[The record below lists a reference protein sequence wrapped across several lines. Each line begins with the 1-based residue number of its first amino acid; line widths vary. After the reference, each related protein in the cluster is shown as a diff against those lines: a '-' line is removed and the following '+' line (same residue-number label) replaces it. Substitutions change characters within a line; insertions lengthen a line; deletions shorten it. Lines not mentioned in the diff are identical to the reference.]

1 MSNAI
6 PQTMKAIVEDQQA
19 NWVTLKDN
27 IIVPNPGE
35 NEVLVKVEYADQN
48 PGDWKVASWISL
60 DGALQGCDYAG
71 TVVKLGS
78 NLKSD
83 LKVGDTVAGMITG
96 GMRNDRGAFAEYLV
110 VESDLTYRVPK
121 ELKLEGAPTFG
132 AAWLTA
138 SQVILKSQGHSLS
151 IPTDGSKWYIVYGG
165 SSSVGLFALQIA
177 RTLGYKV
184 LTFASPHSFD
194 LVKSYGAHEVI
205 NYRDGDAIEQALKIT
220 NGEAVYAF
228 DTISEGDSFNIALAA
243 LGSKGK
249 QLNVINPPSEGFK
262 DKMGNVELQHT
273 VVYTLL
279 GKDLNFSPRTPESP
293 MIIPAV
299 QDHYEFGKEVLK
311 QTPEWITKYGFKANP
326 IELRHG
332 LEAIPQ
338 GLQDQK
344 DGKISGKK
352 VVYKIA

>member
-1 MSNAI
+1 MSTAI

-27 IIVPNPGE
+27 IPVPTPGE

-71 TVVKLGS
+71 TIVKLGS
-78 NLKSD
+78 KLKSD

-110 VESDLTYRVPK
+110 VDSDLTYRVPK

-138 SQVILKSQGHSLS
+138 SQ
-151 IPTDGSKWYIVYGG
+151 
-165 SSSVGLFALQIA
+165 SVGLFALQIA
-177 RTLGYKV
+177 RALGYKV

-205 NYRDGDAIEQALKIT
+205 NYRDSDVIEQALKIT

-228 DTISEGDSFNIALAA
+228 DTISEGDSFKIA
-243 LGSKGK
+243 LGSLGTKGK
-249 QLNVINPPSEGFK
+249 QLNVINSPPEGFK
-262 DKMGNVELQHT
+262 DESRNVELQHT

-279 GKDLNFSPRTPESP
+279 GKELKFSPRTPELP
-293 MIIPAV
+293 TIIPAV
-299 QDHYEFGKEVLK
+299 QDHHEFGKEVFRK
-311 QTPEWITKYGFKANP
+311 TPEWISRYGFKANP

-344 DGKISGKK
+344 VS
-352 VVYKIA
+352 